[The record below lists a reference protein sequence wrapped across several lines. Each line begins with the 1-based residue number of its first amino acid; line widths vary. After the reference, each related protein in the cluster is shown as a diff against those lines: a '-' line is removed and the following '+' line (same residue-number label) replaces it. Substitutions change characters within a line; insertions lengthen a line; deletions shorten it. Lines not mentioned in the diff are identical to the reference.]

1 MTDVL
6 LLAQEKDSKT
16 LSKFCKW
23 LLVVVTE
30 LYKKRGV
37 YKTARELG
45 KMVVPHEQRY
55 GPICSVCFCDVNC

>member
-6 LLAQEKDSKT
+6 WLAQEKDSKT

-37 YKTARELG
+37 YKTARELR
-45 KMVVPHEQRY
+45 KMVGLHEQRY
-55 GPICSVCFCDVNC
+55 GQICSFCWW